1 MGLILLLHDVRD
13 LGVVSHVEVPQQ
25 WVLEQRNLVRG
36 RVRGRPS
43 RSDGVW
49 PNFVQSS

>member
-25 WVLEQRNLVRG
+25 WVLEQRNLVR
-36 RVRGRPS
+36 VRARPS

-49 PNFVQSS
+49 PNFVQFS